1 MSRQIDLTIQ
11 GVVGTAP
18 ALSRTSG
25 RAFCRFR
32 VAVTP
37 SHREGQ
43 DWVDDPTV
51 WFTAKAWGALAENL
65 SFSLSKGDPVVLV
78 GRFSQERW
86 ANERGS
92 GVSNVIG
99 LTTAGHDLSRGE
111 SRFGRRVSGQRP
123 EAPAP
128 ASATSPVQADSA
140 EQTAW
145 NPLAVGAQAGPGPA
159 VQGGT
164 EPAEVGCVVEPTC
177 EQEAGLE
184 AGHAGDTGSGARVSS
199 SLPDSTWELPVPD
212 LEPVSGP

>member
-18 ALSRTSG
+18 ALSRATG

-111 SRFGRRVSGQRP
+111 SRFGRRLGGQRS
-123 EAPAP
+123 EALAP
-128 ASATSPVQADSA
+128 ASDTPSAQADSA
-140 EQTAW
+140 EQKAW
-145 NPLAVGAQAGPGPA
+145 SSLAAGTQAGPG
-159 VQGGT
+159 T
-164 EPAEVGCVVEPTC
+164 AETGCVVEPTC
-177 EQEAGLE
+177 EREAELE
-184 AGHAGDTGSGARVSS
+184 AGHAEVSETEGAVSS
-199 SLPDSTWELPVPD
+199 SLPDSTWELPVSD
-212 LEPVSGP
+212 LGPATGA